1 MISDDDLILYHYRDG
16 LDANERARIGA
27 ALSAHPELAQRL
39 QALVARLDAV
49 SAMPE
54 VPVPADVQERW
65 RVALEREASQGA
77 VREVRTARRSF
88 VQGRWPLAAA
98 AAIAIVA
105 FTLVVQVVLRP
116 APELTA
122 EVSTPEVT
130 TPEVTA
136 TPDASAYERGLK
148 WHLASTEQQL
158 ASLESA
164 SPEERERL
172 VETIIAQNRLY
183 ALAAER
189 AGQPQ
194 LARVLRAF
202 GPVLE
207 NVAKGDESSE
217 GGVAQLNF
225 ELRVMQGR
233 LGAAADASSN
243 PKSTTL

>member
-1 MISDDDLILYHYRDG
+1 MISDDDLILYYYRDG

-39 QALVARLDAV
+39 QTLVARLDAV

-54 VPVPADVQERW
+54 VPVPAEVQDRW
-65 RVALEREASQGA
+65 RAALDGAAQQDAPRETRGARKSFSQ
-77 VREVRTARRSF
+77 V
-88 VQGRWPLAAA
+88 RWPLAAA
-98 AAIAIVA
+98 AAVAIVA
-105 FTLVVQVVLRP
+105 LTLVFQTVLKP

-122 EVSTPEVT
+122 EVTPPEV
-130 TPEVTA
+130 PSGS
-136 TPDASAYERGLK
+136 DASAYERGLK

-202 GPVLE
+202 APVLE
-207 NVAKGDESSE
+207 SVAKDDESSE
-217 GGVAQLNF
+217 GGIAQLNF

-233 LGAAADASSN
+233 LGAAADASST
-243 PKSTTL
+243 PRSTTL